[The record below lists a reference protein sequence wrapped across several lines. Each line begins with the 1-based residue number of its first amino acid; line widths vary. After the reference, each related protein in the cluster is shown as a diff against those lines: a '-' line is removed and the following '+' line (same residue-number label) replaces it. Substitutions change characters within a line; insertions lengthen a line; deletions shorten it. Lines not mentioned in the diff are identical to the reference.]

1 MKRREKSCLFFFIMS
16 VFLIF
21 VISSLLP
28 CHSRP
33 VIFRSSSFLVIP
45 RLFSLSSFSCFFSL
59 SSFPGLT
66 GESKDPRNALRL
78 PEDDKEKILSF
89 PDLTGE
95 SLDCRIKS
103 GNDSGRRG
111 LTGESIR
118 ERSPERAAPE
128 DDASLDAR
136 AKPEHDRKNEQDRK
150 KKRMAKRTML
160 SSRSL
165 FVQNFWHIVCI

>member
-1 MKRREKSCLFFFIMS
+1 MTKK
-16 VFLIF
+16 
-21 VISSLLP
+21 
-28 CHSRP
+28 
-33 VIFRSSSFLVIP
+33 
-45 RLFSLSSFSCFFSL
+45 
-59 SSFPGLT
+59 
-66 GESKDPRNALRL
+66 
-78 PEDDKEKILSF
+78 KILSF

-150 KKRMAKRTML
+150 KKRMAKRTMHF
-160 SSRSL
+160 SRSL
-165 FVQNFWHIVCI
+165 FVQNFWHVVCI